1 MLRVIIGAAIAA
13 LAMLAISFLIYM
25 TPLSG
30 AGAGNIPTEQAAQ
43 LQQTLA
49 ATLQKTGAYR
59 IPDPNTAEQTG
70 MFAQGPVATIT
81 YNEEG
86 NANSNVGAMR
96 YAYALVLNF
105 LVALAIGAA
114 LIGLDRHGSRFAA
127 RARLALLFAFAA
139 AAFMHFSRPLWL
151 LGDWSSALFGFLAD
165 GLAIGLGGIIVA
177 WFIPNLQERD
187 RAQPEAPRDV

>member
-1 MLRVIIGAAIAA
+1 MLRVIIGAGIAA
-13 LAMLAISFLIYM
+13 VVMMVISFLIYM

-30 AGAGNIPTEQAAQ
+30 MGAGNVPTEQAAQ

-49 ATLQKTGAYR
+49 ATLQDTGAYR
-59 IPDPNTAEQTG
+59 VPDPNTAEQTG
-70 MFAQGPVATIT
+70 MYAQGPVATIT
-81 YNEEG
+81 YNAKG
-86 NANSNVGAMR
+86 NAGSNVGAMR

-114 LIGLDRHGSRFAA
+114 LIGLDRHGSRFGA
-127 RARLALLFAFAA
+127 RARLALLFGFAA

-165 GLAIGLGGIIVA
+165 GLAIGLGGVIVA
-177 WFIPNLQERD
+177 WFIPSVRERE
-187 RAQPEAPRDV
+187 APEAPRDV